1 MTALGIDIRAKNFP
15 GQDMSPP
22 RRVLGAISIHIPSGE
37 FVCILGRSGIG
48 KTTLLNIVAGLDKD
62 FDGAISH
69 HRGTP
74 RHKPRI
80 GYVFQNP
87 VLLPW
92 RNVRRNIEL
101 VMTPRQIAGDEARTL
116 LDAMG
121 LAGYGDTYPK
131 GLSLGMAR
139 RVALARALAV
149 KPDLLLMDEPFVSLD
164 DATVKS
170 LHRLLLDM
178 WHAKPTT
185 VLFVTHNS
193 HEAATLGSRIIVIDG
208 APATVV
214 LDKVVPGD
222 LGQGRDEDTIAT
234 FRGELEAAIAARPNG
249 G

>member
-1 MTALGIDIRAKNFP
+1 MTALSIEIKGKSFAGRDAASARH
-15 GQDMSPP
+15 
-22 RRVLGAISIHIPSGE
+22 VLGPISIDIPSGQ
-37 FVCILGRSGIG
+37 FVCILGRSGVG
-48 KTTLLNIVAGLDKD
+48 KTTLLNIVAGLDRD
-62 FDGAISH
+62 FDGRISH
-69 HRGTP
+69 GE
-74 RHKPRI
+74 KPKI

-92 RNVRRNIEL
+92 CTVRRNIEIA
-101 VMTPRQIAGDEARTL
+101 MTPEQIAGDEARGL
-116 LDAMG
+116 IDAMG
-121 LAGYGDTYPK
+121 LAGYGDSYPK

-170 LHRLLLDM
+170 LHRLLLEV
-178 WHAKPTT
+178 WRAKPTT

-193 HEAATLGSRIIVIDG
+193 REAAALGSRIIVIDG

-214 LDKVVPGD
+214 LDKALPRE
-222 LGQGRDEDTIAT
+222 GRDPEFVAAV
-234 FRGELEAAIAARPNG
+234 RAELEAAVATGYNG

>member
-1 MTALGIDIRAKNFP
+1 MTALEIDIKSKSFP
-15 GQDMSPP
+15 GKDMSPA
-22 RRVLGAISIHIPSGE
+22 RHVLGAVSIDIPSGE
-37 FVCILGRSGIG
+37 FVCFLGRSGIG

-69 HRGTP
+69 HGGTP
-74 RHKPRI
+74 RRKPRI

-92 RNVRRNIEL
+92 RTVRQNIEL
-101 VMTPRQIAGDEARTL
+101 VMTPEQIAGDEARGL
-116 LDAMG
+116 VDAMG

-170 LHRLLLDM
+170 LHRLLLDV
-178 WHAKPTT
+178 WNAKPTT
-185 VLFVTHNS
+185 VLFVTHDS

-214 LDKVVPGD
+214 LDKAVSGGNTQD
-222 LGQGRDEDTIAT
+222 
-234 FRGELEAAIAARPNG
+234 ELEAAIAAGSNG
-249 G
+249 D